1 LSQIHLFRSI
11 NENALIMK
19 FKYQKMNSRKQQERQ
34 ILYFISRSATILKCF
49 DFVTILSE
57 NTRAA
62 RILAR

>member
-1 LSQIHLFRSI
+1 
-11 NENALIMK
+11 MK